1 MQLLLQHLKAA
12 REFHQ
17 HFGLQ
22 LKDCTQKEMFERNN
36 LLLEEIGELQTEI
49 IANNRELLLSE
60 AIDVYY
66 IILGN
71 FVAFGYTKLP
81 KVENDKFTMEK
92 LVFNASRLAQATRK
106 RFDDESYQQEFMEI
120 NLQIIGMI
128 TSLFASEV
136 ELEHLFKK
144 HHVKAMNKKR
154 KKIGDSYVI
163 SNFN

>member
-1 MQLLLQHLKAA
+1 MLLQHLKAA

-22 LKDCTQKEMFERNN
+22 LKNCSQTEMFERNN

-49 IANNRELLLSE
+49 LANNQELLQSE

-71 FVAFGYTKLP
+71 FVAFGYTELP
-81 KVENDKFTMEK
+81 KVESEKFTMER
-92 LVFNASRLAQATRK
+92 LVFNASKLAQATRK
-106 RFDDESYQQEFMEI
+106 RFDDEGYNQEFLEL

-128 TSLFASEV
+128 KSLFTTDSE
-136 ELEHLFKK
+136 LNQLFTK
-144 HHVKAMNKKR
+144 HHLKAMNKKR

>member
-1 MQLLLQHLKAA
+1 MLLQHLKAA

-17 HFGLQ
+17 YFGLQ
-22 LKDCTQKEMFERNN
+22 LKECSQIEMFERNN

-49 IANNRELLLSE
+49 LANNKELMQSE

-71 FVAFGYTKLP
+71 FVAFGYSEIP
-81 KVENDKFTMEK
+81 QIVIEKFTMEK
-92 LVFNASRLAQATRK
+92 LVFNASKLAQATRK
-106 RFDDESYQQEFMEI
+106 RFDDENYQQEFLEI
-120 NLQIIGMI
+120 NLEIIGMI
-128 TSLFASEV
+128 RSLFTSET
-136 ELEHLFKK
+136 ELDELFVK
-144 HHVKAMNKKR
+144 HHHKSMNKKR